1 MIKTIAITSGKGGVG
16 KTNIVANLAISL
28 SKKGKRVMVLDA
40 DLGLCNIDVL
50 LGMAPRFNIQ
60 HMLNGEKSLS
70 EIVVK
75 GPAGIMVVP
84 ASSGVEELTHLDE
97 FKKLRLI
104 DEFQALQE
112 NIDYLFIDTGAGIS
126 PNVTFFCIASQETV
140 VVVTP
145 EPTSLTDAYA
155 LIKVLNTRYQEK
167 EFRILINQARSSSEA
182 LEIFKRLHM
191 VTDRYL
197 NVSLDYI
204 GFIPYDRALQKA
216 VKSQKAVVLQ
226 SPHSQVSEAFSSL
239 ADRIRNMNSSSPK
252 GGIQFFFDN
261 LFEVS
266 GNVGV

>member
-28 SKKGKRVMVLDA
+28 SKKGKRVMILDA

-60 HMLNGEKSLS
+60 HMLNGEKSLE
-70 EIVVK
+70 EIIVE
-75 GPAGIMVVP
+75 GPEGIMIVP
-84 ASSGVEELTHLDE
+84 ASSGVEELTQLDE

-104 DEFQALQE
+104 DEFQSLQN
-112 NIDYLFIDTGAGIS
+112 NIDYLLVDTGAGIS
-126 PNVTFFCIASQETV
+126 SNVTFFCIASQETI

-155 LIKVLNTRYQEK
+155 LIKVLHTRYQEK
-167 EFRILINQARSSSEA
+167 VFRILINQTRSSTEA
-182 LEIFKRLHM
+182 LEIFKRLHI

-204 GFIPYDRALQKA
+204 GFIPYDRTLLKA
-216 VKSQKAVVLQ
+216 VRSQKAVVLQ
-226 SPHSQVSEAFSSL
+226 SPESRISEAFFNL
-239 ADRIRNMNSSSPK
+239 ADRIKGMNNPSPK
-252 GGIQFFFDN
+252 GGIQFFFDSIY
-261 LFEVS
+261 EVS